1 MTTKLV
7 NSTEAQNSFGQLLED
22 VSNNRVRYVI
32 KRFGVAK
39 AVILSFD
46 DFVQLLDDES
56 ERERIGTI
64 LRELRPRYR
73 LGEVV
78 GETEEGDNQS

>member
-1 MTTKLV
+1 MTTKLI

-22 VSNNRVRYVI
+22 VSNNRVRYVV

-46 DFVQLLDDES
+46 DFVLLLDDES

-64 LRELRPRYR
+64 LRELRPRYK

-78 GETEEGDNQS
+78 GETEEGDSQS

>member
-1 MTTKLV
+1 MTTKLI

-22 VSNNRVRYVI
+22 VSNNRVRYVV

-56 ERERIGTI
+56 ERERIGTV
-64 LRELRPRYR
+64 LRELRPQYT

-78 GETEEGDNQS
+78 GETEEGDSQS

>member
-56 ERERIGTI
+56 ERERIGTV

>member
-1 MTTKLV
+1 MTTKLI

-22 VSNNRVRYVI
+22 ISNNRVRYVV

-46 DFVQLLDDES
+46 DFVQLLDNES
-56 ERERIGTI
+56 ERERIGTV
-64 LRELRPRYR
+64 LRELRPQYK

-78 GETEEGDNQS
+78 GETKEGDSQS

>member
-1 MTTKLV
+1 MTTKLI
-7 NSTEAQNSFGQLLED
+7 NSTQAQNSFGQLLED
-22 VSNNRVRYVI
+22 VSNNRVRYVV

-46 DFVQLLDDES
+46 DFVRLLDDES
-56 ERERIGTI
+56 ERERIGTV
-64 LRELRPRYR
+64 LNELRPQYS

-78 GETEEGDNQS
+78 DETPAGDSQT